1 MELLKQVR
9 CESSFIKPYQTDLC
23 EPNCNI
29 AVTEESKKQKL
40 KIAKGKVGINLL
52 MSYKLYFQTSQ
63 INF

>member
-1 MELLKQVR
+1 MVNGTVK
-9 CESSFIKPYQTDLC
+9 TDLC

-40 KIAKGKVGINLL
+40 KNAKGKVGINLL